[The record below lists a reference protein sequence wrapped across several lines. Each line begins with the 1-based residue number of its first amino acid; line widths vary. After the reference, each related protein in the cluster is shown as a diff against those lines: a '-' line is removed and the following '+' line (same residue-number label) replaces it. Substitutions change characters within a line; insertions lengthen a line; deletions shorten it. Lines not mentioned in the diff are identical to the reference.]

1 MPVHSLALAIGFG
14 IITASILALSAIA
27 LSLQYSVT
35 GIPNFAH
42 GQLLAL
48 GAYAALVVQRFVD
61 NVFLEAAAACVV
73 GAIVAWLLNLLLI
86 QPMVRRGAAIVAL
99 FVVTLAAAFALDGV
113 ILLMFTGTTYA
124 YNLPP
129 DQVVYVGPFQFTYRS
144 LVIIGVSLLVMLV
157 LHVILNYTRFGKAQR
172 AVADS
177 RELAR
182 VSGIN
187 ADGVIRRTW
196 LLAGAVAGF
205 AGFVLAA
212 STGSFAP
219 NIGTNFMLV
228 TFAAAI
234 VGGLGKPYGAVIGA
248 LVIGLSMEVSAI
260 YLPANYKDSIAF
272 AVLILTLLFLPNG
285 ILATTRENLA
295 TQ

>member
-1 MPVHSLALAIGFG
+1 
-14 IITASILALSAIA
+14 
-27 LSLQYSVT
+27 
-35 GIPNFAH
+35 
-42 GQLLAL
+42 
-48 GAYAALVVQRFVD
+48 
-61 NVFLEAAAACVV
+61 ACVV

-219 NIGTNFMLV
+219 SIGTNFMLV

>member
-1 MPVHSLALAIGFG
+1 MHSLALGVGFG
-14 IITASILALSAIA
+14 VITASILALSAIS

-48 GAYAALVVQRFVD
+48 GAYAALVVQHVVS
-61 NVFLEAAAACVV
+61 NILLEAAAACVV
-73 GAIVAWLLNLLLI
+73 GAIAAWLLDLVLI
-86 QPMVRRGAAIVAL
+86 QPMVKRRAAIVAL
-99 FVVTLAAAFALDGV
+99 FVLTLAAAFFLDGV
-113 ILLMFTGTTYA
+113 ILLLFSGTTYA

-129 DQVVYVGPFQFTYRS
+129 DQVVYLGPFQFTYRS
-144 LVIIGVSLLVMLV
+144 IAIMAMSLVVMLA
-157 LHVILNYTRFGKAQR
+157 LHVVIHYTRFGKAQR

-177 RELAR
+177 RDLAR

-187 ADGVIRRTW
+187 AAGVIRRTW
-196 LLAGAVAGF
+196 LLAGAIAGF

-212 STGSFAP
+212 STGSFSP
-219 NIGTNFMLV
+219 SIGTNFMLV

-234 VGGLGKPYGAVIGA
+234 LGGLGKPYGAVIGA
-248 LVIGLSMEVSAI
+248 LVIGITMEVSAI
-260 YLPANYKDSIAF
+260 FIAANYKDSIAF

-285 ILATTRENLA
+285 VLATNRESLA